1 MPVHRRFESLESRR
15 ALNLRQLLLKAS
27 RKVNSRVVGELRA
40 RGFSS
45 LRSMHTT
52 LLSNMDLAGSSVTAT
67 AERAGITKQ
76 AMGRLA
82 VELEIAGYLRIES
95 DPEDLRVR
103 ILRFTPSGERLMRES
118 FEVMSALERSFARG
132 LGREAYRVL
141 REGLIALENL
151 PD

>member
-1 MPVHRRFESLESRR
+1 MPAERRFESLEPKR

-82 VELEIAGYLRIES
+82 VELETAGYLRIES

-118 FEVMSALERSFARG
+118 LDVMSELERGFGRR
-132 LGREAYRVL
+132 LGREPYRAL
-141 REGLIALENL
+141 REGLIALQSL
-151 PD
+151 SD